1 MQKHALI
8 PTAALIVFLAATA
21 AFAEITVSNPSN
33 GSTVGTSV
41 KFVATASTSCSK
53 GVASMGV
60 YPSANWLVYTVGGS
74 NLNTNVNL
82 NAGTYNAVVVAWD
95 NCGGASTAGV
105 KVTVQAGAG
114 VHVVSPSSNS
124 SVGSPVNF
132 VATATTTCSK
142 GVASMGIYTAP
153 SQLAYVVG
161 GASLNKSLSLS
172 PGTYHTTIQEWDNC
186 GGAATA
192 PVTITVGSSGKT
204 ISNIQSGGG
213 WRSYAKQPPNYGDC
227 TSCTPSGPETTWAMY
242 QGTLFLS
249 IWQT

>member
-8 PTAALIVFLAATA
+8 STAIVVVFLAATS
-21 AFAEITVSNPSN
+21 AFAGVTVSSPSN

-74 NLNTNVNL
+74 SLNTNVNL
-82 NAGTYNAVVVAWD
+82 NPGTYSAVVVAWD

-105 KVTVQAGAG
+105 KITVQSGSG

-153 SQLAYVVG
+153 SQLAYVVS
-161 GASLNKSLSLS
+161 GASLNHSLSLG
-172 PGTYHTTIQEWDNC
+172 PGTYHTTVQEWDYC

-192 PVTITVGSSGKT
+192 PSHNNRWFFGENVLE
-204 ISNIQSGGG
+204 
-213 WRSYAKQPPNYGDC
+213 RP
-227 TSCTPSGPETTWAMY
+227 
-242 QGTLFLS
+242 
-249 IWQT
+249 